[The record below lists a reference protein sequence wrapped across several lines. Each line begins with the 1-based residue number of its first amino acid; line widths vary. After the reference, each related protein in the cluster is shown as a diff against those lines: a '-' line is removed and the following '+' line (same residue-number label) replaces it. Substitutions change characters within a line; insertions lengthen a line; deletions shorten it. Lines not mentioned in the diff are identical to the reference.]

1 MELCA
6 GRRLV
11 AAILFVFVAS
21 TVWGAVTG
29 SVSGTVTDPT
39 GAVVPGA
46 TITVTNTT
54 QGVQRKETTNGQG
67 IYTFPSLP
75 VGTYDIR
82 AESTG
87 FRASKRTGVVVD
99 ADSVLTDD
107 FQLQPAEQVE
117 SVDVTT
123 NAAQVETASTQV
135 GEVVTGTQMTEVA
148 LNGRSYTDL
157 LALQPGI
164 VPTSTQLPNSI
175 VMAGVTTAIAP
186 SGDLNAGNQ
195 SISGQREDAN
205 GYIVNGGDVKELM
218 NGGTLIVPDL
228 DSIAEFRVITNN
240 SDAQYGNYSGGIV
253 NVVTKQGSNQIHGD
267 GFEFL
272 RNTDLDSRNFFSP
285 TRGLYR
291 QNQFGGTIGGP
302 IKKDKIFYFADYQGT
317 RTFQGVDT
325 GLISVPTLAD
335 RQGNLSDEASQLT
348 GSVSGPYIASQLQQ
362 KLGYGV
368 AANEPYYFPG
378 CTTPELCVFPNATI
392 PQQAWAAPAKFLEQY
407 IPLPN
412 DGPNLF
418 TSGALGNQIRDD
430 KFSGRVDDNTAR
442 FGLFTGYYF
451 FDDYNLKNPYP
462 TGQGG
467 SSVPGFGAVN
477 LGRAQLISLGNTK
490 TFGAATVNEV
500 RLTAMRSANNIGKPD
515 QNIGATFAQQGFAS
529 PGQGGPVTLDPSII
543 GPENIVFNEFVMGMP
558 ITNLWQANNTYT
570 ATDNF
575 SRVIGSHTIKAGAE
589 LSYEQVNVSP
599 DATFN
604 GTFSFTGSETGLDF
618 ADFLIGA
625 PSNFTQTDSENY
637 YPRHKY
643 FGSYVQDSWKVT
655 SRLTLNLG
663 VRYELM
669 EYWSEKYN
677 QIPAQVVGEQSQ
689 VYPQAPAGLVY
700 PTDKGIPSTLVPL
713 GNKFSPR
720 LGLAYAPTPKTSIRA
735 GYGIY
740 YTVIQGNTIGVDE
753 PQPPY
758 GLSYTSPA
766 PPLFAQP
773 FITAATGAV
782 QAQPYPLNFPP
793 LGATV
798 NHPNSNISTAAGPG
812 FSAFL
817 PQAGMTAPYPGN
829 TYPYTEDYFLS
840 IERQLPRNTVVD
852 LSYVGSEGHHQLL
865 VYSDNPGN
873 PAECLYLSNPANVY
887 PGTATCGPFAESG
900 VFETVTG
907 QIINGT
913 RSPFGANFAN
923 DDYEGSVGNSDYNA
937 LEASLRHTSGPVS
950 VMFSYTYSKSM
961 DEASALSDV
970 VNPFN
975 YKLGRAPSQ
984 FDLTQNF
991 VATYRYALPL
1001 DRISQRARALTRGWA
1016 ISGITRISTGFPV
1029 WIHSDTDN
1037 SLQGSE
1043 PNGVNN
1049 YSVDRPDFT
1058 PGPLM
1063 INHHP
1068 QNGLPYFNTSLFSAN
1083 QLGEPG
1089 TSPKRFFYGPGE
1101 FNFDLALLRNF
1112 AVTESKTF
1120 QFRFEAFNAFNHTQ
1134 FFGPAAVQGDF
1145 TNPSFGYVVN
1155 AAPPRQVQVALKF
1168 LF

>member
-1 MELCA
+1 MELY
-6 GRRLV
+6 GGRRRLV
-11 AAILFVFVAS
+11 AALLFVAS
-21 TVWGAVTG
+21 AVWGAVTG
-29 SVSGTVTDPT
+29 SVSGTVTDQT
-39 GAVVPGA
+39 GAIIPGA
-46 TITVTNTT
+46 TITVTNIA
-54 QGVQRKETTNGQG
+54 QGVQRQVTTNGQG

-75 VGTYDIR
+75 VGTYDIQ
-82 AESTG
+82 AESSG
-87 FRASKRTGVVVD
+87 FRPSKRTGVVVD

-117 SVDVTT
+117 SVDVTS

-186 SGDLNAGNQ
+186 SGNLNAGNQ

-218 NGGTLIVPDL
+218 NGGTLIVPNL

-240 SDAQYGNYSGGIV
+240 SDAQYGNYAGGIV
-253 NVVTKQGSNQIHGD
+253 NVVTKQGSNAVHGD

-291 QNQFGGTIGGP
+291 QNQFGGTVGGP
-302 IKKDKIFYFADYQGT
+302 VKKDKIFYFADYQGT
-317 RTFQGVDT
+317 RTFQGVDS
-325 GLISVPTLAD
+325 GLISVPTLAE
-335 RQGNLSDEASQLT
+335 RQGDFSGEASQLT

-368 AANEPYYFPG
+368 SAGEPYYFPG
-378 CTTPELCVFPNATI
+378 CTTPELCVLPNAQI
-392 PQQAWAAPAKFLEQY
+392 PQQAWSAPARFLEQY

-418 TSGALGNQIRDD
+418 TSGAYGNQIRDD
-430 KFSGRVDDNTAR
+430 KFSGRIDDNTSR

-467 SSVPGFGAVN
+467 SNVPGFGALN

-490 TFGAATVNEV
+490 TFGASIVNEA
-500 RLTAMRSANNIGKPD
+500 RLTFMRSANNIGKPD
-515 QNIGATFAQQGFAS
+515 QNVGTSLYAQGFAG
-529 PGQGGPVTLDPSII
+529 PGDGGIYTLAPSIV

-558 ITNLWQANNTYT
+558 ITNLWQANNTFT
-570 ATDNF
+570 GTDNF
-575 SRVIGSHTIKAGAE
+575 SRVMGRHTLKAGME
-589 LSYEQVNVSP
+589 LSFEQVNVSP

-643 FGSYVQDSWKVT
+643 LGAYVQDSWKAT
-655 SRLTLNLG
+655 SKLTLNLG

-677 QIPAQVVGEQSQ
+677 QIPEMVPGQQSQ
-689 VYPQAPAGLVY
+689 VYPTAFLGLVY
-700 PTDKGIPSTLVPL
+700 PTDKNIPSTLVPL
-713 GNKFSPR
+713 GNRFSPR
-720 LGLAYAPTPKTSIRA
+720 VGVAYAMNPKTSIRA

-740 YTVIQGNTIGVDE
+740 YSVIEGNSIGIDE

-773 FITAATGAV
+773 YVTAATGTV
-782 QAQPYPLNFPP
+782 QLQPYPINFPP
-793 LGATV
+793 LNATV
-798 NHPNSNISTAAGPG
+798 NHPNPNINYAPYVGQS
-812 FSAFL
+812 
-817 PQAGMTAPYPGN
+817 GMTEPPYWN
-829 TYPYTEDYFLS
+829 TYPYTESYFLS
-840 IERQLPRNTVVD
+840 IERELARNTVVNF
-852 LSYVGSEGHHQLL
+852 SYVGSEAHHLLL
-865 VYSDNPGN
+865 VYSNNPGN

-900 VFETVTG
+900 VFETASG
-907 QIINGT
+907 QMIYGT
-913 RSPFGANFAN
+913 RSPFGFDYGN
-923 DDYEGSVGNSDYNA
+923 DDWEGSIGNSAFNA
-937 LEASLRHTSGPVS
+937 FETSLRHTSGPLS
-950 VMFSYTYSKSM
+950 LTLSYTFSKSM
-961 DEASALSDV
+961 DQASALSDPV
-970 VNPFN
+970 DPFN
-975 YKLGRAPSQ
+975 YKLSRALSQ

-1001 DRISQRARALTRGWA
+1001 DRISNHAKALTRGWA

-1029 WIHSDTDN
+1029 MIHSDTDN
-1037 SLQGSE
+1037 SLEGSE

-1049 YSVDRPDFT
+1049 YSIDRPDYT
-1058 PGPLM
+1058 PGNLM

-1083 QLGEPG
+1083 ALGTPG
-1089 TSPKRFFYGPGE
+1089 TSARRFFYGPGE

>member
-1 MELCA
+1 MVRVCHRQLISCFF
-6 GRRLV
+6 
-11 AAILFVFVAS
+11 LFAS
-21 TVWGAVTG
+21 TVWCAVTG
-29 SVSGTVTDPT
+29 SVSGTVQDAT
-39 GAVVPGA
+39 GAVIPGA
-46 TITVTNTT
+46 TVTITNTA
-54 QGVQRKETTNGQG
+54 QGVQTKATTDAKGS
-67 IYTFPSLP
+67 YTFPSLP
-75 VGTYDIR
+75 VGTYDMN
-82 AESTG
+82 AVAAG
-87 FRASKRTGVVVD
+87 FRTLKRTGVVVD
-99 ADSVLTDD
+99 ADSVLTDN
-107 FQLQPAEQVE
+107 FQLQPAEQVQSINVQSE
-117 SVDVTT
+117 V
-123 NAAQVETASTQV
+123 AQVETASTQV
-135 GEVVTGTQMTEVA
+135 GEVVTGTQMTAVA

-175 VMAGVTTAIAP
+175 VMAGVTTAISP
-186 SGDLNAGNQ
+186 SGNLNAGNQ

-218 NGGTLIVPDL
+218 NGGTLIVPNL

-240 SDAQYGNYSGGIV
+240 SDAEYGNYAGGIV
-253 NVVTKQGSNQIHGD
+253 NVVTKQGANDIHGD

-317 RTFQGVDT
+317 RTFQGVDS
-325 GLISVPTLAD
+325 GLISVPTLAE
-335 RQGNLSDEASQLT
+335 RQGDFSAPNLSSQLT
-348 GSVSGPYIASQLQQ
+348 GNVSGPYLAQQLTQ

-368 AANEPYYFPG
+368 SADEPYYFPG
-378 CTTPELCVFPNATI
+378 CTTPELCVFPNAQI
-392 PQQAWAAPAKFLEQY
+392 PQQAWTAPSKFLEQY

-412 DGPNLF
+412 DGPDLF
-418 TSGALGNQIRDD
+418 TSGAYGNQIRDD
-430 KFSGRVDDNTAR
+430 KFSGRIDDNTSR

-451 FDDYNLKNPYP
+451 FDDYNMKNPYP

-467 SSVPGFGAVN
+467 SSVPGFGALN
-477 LGRAQLISLGNTK
+477 LGRAQLVSIGNTK
-490 TFGAATVNEV
+490 TFGPAAVNEV

-515 QNIGATFAQQGFAS
+515 QNVGITLAQQGFAG
-529 PGQGGPVTLDPSII
+529 PADGGIYTLAPSIV

-558 ITNLWQANNTYT
+558 ITNLWQSNNTYT

-575 SRVIGSHTIKAGAE
+575 SRVMGSHTLKVGAE
-589 LSYEQVNVSP
+589 LSFEQVNVSP

-604 GTFSFTGSETGLDF
+604 GTFSFSGSETGSDF

-625 PSNFTQTDSENY
+625 PSLFTQTDSENY

-643 FGSYVQDSWKVT
+643 LGAYAEDSWKIT
-655 SRLTLNLG
+655 PKLTLNLG

-677 QIPAQVVGEQSQ
+677 QIPEMVAGQQSQ
-689 VYPQAPAGLVY
+689 VYPTAFSGLVY
-700 PTDKGIPSTLVPL
+700 PTDKNIPPTLVPL
-713 GNKFSPR
+713 GNRFSPR

-740 YTVIQGNTIGVDE
+740 YSVIQGNSIGIDE

-758 GLSYTSPA
+758 GYSDTSPA
-766 PPLFAQP
+766 PPMFAQP
-773 FITAATGAV
+773 YITAATGASTP
-782 QAQPYPLNFPP
+782 QPYPIAFPP
-793 LGATV
+793 LNATV
-798 NHPNSNISTAAGPG
+798 SHPNPNINYAPYVG
-812 FSAFL
+812 
-817 PQAGMTAPYPGN
+817 QAGMTEPPYWN
-829 TYPYTEDYFLS
+829 TYPYTESYFLS
-840 IERQLPRNTVVD
+840 IERQLPRNTVVN
-852 LSYVGSEGHHQLL
+852 LSYVGSEAHHLLL
-865 VYSDNPGN
+865 VYSNNPGN
-873 PAECLYLSNPANVY
+873 PALCLYLSNPANVA
-887 PGTATCGPFAESG
+887 PGTATCGPFGEGGIYETASG
-900 VFETVTG
+900 
-907 QIINGT
+907 QMIYGT
-913 RSPFGANFAN
+913 RSPFGFDFGN
-923 DDYEGSVGNSDYNA
+923 DDYEGSVGNSVFNA
-937 LEASLRHTSGPVS
+937 LEASLRHTSGPLS
-950 VMFSYTYSKSM
+950 LMLSYTYSKSM
-961 DEASALSDV
+961 DEASALSDPV
-970 VNPFN
+970 DPFD
-975 YKLGRAPSQ
+975 YKLSRAPSQ

-991 VATYRYALPL
+991 VATYRYELPL
-1001 DRISQRARALTRGWA
+1001 DRISNHAKAVTRGWA

-1029 WIHSDTDN
+1029 MIHSDTDN

-1049 YSVDRPDFT
+1049 YSVDRPNFT
-1058 PGPLM
+1058 PGPLD

-1083 QLGEPG
+1083 PLGTPG
-1089 TSPKRFFYGPGE
+1089 TSARRFFYGPGE
-1101 FNFDLALLRNF
+1101 FNSDLALLRNF
-1112 AVTESKTF
+1112 AVAESKTF

-1145 TNPSFGYVVN
+1145 TDPSFGYVVN